1 MTVRF
6 EADSE
11 AATHRVEAWCG
22 EPLIHE
28 GEDIAVALAS
38 GTVRRRALD
47 AALAEMDRGLPEPSF
62 EWRRDYS
69 LVLGLER
76 VLAEPQPRLA
86 SGTTL
91 RRHQVDALAG
101 QLAALISDLER
112 DTEPDEEDDD
122 SDEDEPENGAD
133 SVEELASDAVEED
146 DDLDEDE
153 EEYDDDE
160 EFEDDDEDEPDADDG
175 EEPAAGPPPPDP
187 TLAHDPAMAVA
198 PDDDALN
205 GEEQA
210 PDPGARRRYRFK
222 HPTASGKT
230 IAAAGFV
237 EAARTTGVLI
247 LTHRRLLVNQF
258 TSDLTKEGYGGRM
271 HEPVL
276 VGDPTPRT
284 MPLTINTYAWFI
296 KHADQIKPDVY
307 GVVVCDE
314 AHTALGEKTAA
325 AIRRFD
331 EPVYIGM
338 TATDQLLQKHVGDV
352 FPAEVADFPLAEAVR
367 RGVVAPLRCIRVRPI
382 ASLRQV
388 EIVGGDFEQGQLAAA
403 LDIDPLN
410 LAAAD
415 LYQSRFGDTPG
426 IVYAAGVDHAE
437 RVAAAMRAINLKAR
451 AVSGRTPPRE
461 LAETLAAYERG
472 EINVLVNAQI
482 LAEGWN
488 APRATV
494 CMHLAPTASRRVY
507 QQRVGRIMRLHRRKE
522 AGIVVDFAEV
532 GAPHSE
538 RVVTLHSLLDVD
550 AYRPAGLVT
559 PPPPRRRRG
568 RRKPAKP
575 IVKEAPWIV
584 PVSDNPERRVAVI
597 ASQWKLVDA
606 SKLPLDEQRAWA
618 VVAARQLTPADVHM
632 LTERIVNLAP
642 ESRELFFYTC
652 AAENRH
658 RKLRLSG
665 LGDLATSGPSQTT
678 FAMACRL
685 VEAAPTWQQD
695 RGQGA
700 RVLLLAMGD
709 AKIEAP
715 ADRIV
720 SWTWRLARAARDHE
734 YRYAGSHIEDG
745 RGLLGA
751 VANAKTDAE
760 HSQAC
765 LRVAQV
771 AKAAPLEAGAALL
784 AVASPRRGTAGE
796 RIVEVARR
804 SLSEEPLR
812 LAAAL
817 GSNIPA
823 PMQRSKAA
831 KKTKRKAASERAE
844 TVSFNGVVVGS
855 TPPAVPLKRVD
866 GVPEIVVPPQVAVRL
881 RDDADGVIRERLG
894 AEALRWRLADDE
906 RTFGSAV
913 EVRAAAGETAPL
925 QVTVSKLLNEPVTDR
940 VASISVDG
948 AGLVVPLERT
958 EAQVLAD
965 DAARR
970 VLAQLKAAGVRGR
983 VRVEF
988 EMADGDG
995 AVTRDSRPG
1004 AVRKIARGEPVGSSP
1019 ERRDRRRRARGRRG
1033 RRAGAEEQARRAA
1046 AGDANGASPEAGG
1059 APPDGA
1065 EGGDVPDRVSAV

>member
-6 EADSE
+6 EADPE
-11 AATHRVEAWCG
+11 AAAHRVEAWCG
-22 EPLIHE
+22 EPLLHE
-28 GEDIAVALAS
+28 GEDPAVALAE
-38 GTVRRRALD
+38 GTVRRAALD
-47 AALAEMDRGLPEPSF
+47 AALAEMERGLPEPSY
-62 EWRRDYS
+62 EWKRDYA
-69 LVLGLER
+69 LVLGLDR
-76 VLAEPQPRLA
+76 VLNDPQPKLA

-101 QLAALISDLER
+101 QLAALIGDLER
-112 DTEPDEEDDD
+112 RALQEDDENGNGNGEADEVEEEDEDETGEYDAEEETGEYDADEDNGEDDDDEEEEEEEDDD
-122 SDEDEPENGAD
+122 DEEVEAEPESYVDPAVAT
-133 SVEELASDAVEED
+133 VEIE
-146 DDLDEDE
+146 
-153 EEYDDDE
+153 DDE
-160 EFEDDDEDEPDADDG
+160 EAQ
-175 EEPAAGPPPPDP
+175 PAPIG
-187 TLAHDPAMAVA
+187 
-198 PDDDALN
+198 
-205 GEEQA
+205 
-210 PDPGARRRYRFK
+210 PDPGAVRRYRFK

-258 TSDLTKEGYGGRM
+258 TRDLTHEGYGGRL

-276 VGDPTPRT
+276 VGQTTPRT
-284 MPLTINTYAWFI
+284 PPLTINTYAWFI
-296 KHADQIKPDVY
+296 KHADQLKRDVY

-325 AIRRFD
+325 AIRRFSD
-331 EPVYIGM
+331 PVYIGM

-388 EIVGGDFEQGQLAAA
+388 EIVGGDFDQGQLAAA
-403 LDIDPLN
+403 LDVDPLN

-415 LYQSRFGDTPG
+415 LYQSRFGETPG

-437 RVAAAMRAINLKAR
+437 RVAAAMRAIGLAAA

-472 EINVLVNAQI
+472 ETNVLVNAQI

-522 AGIVVDFAEV
+522 AGVVVDFAEV

-538 RVVTLHSLLDVD
+538 RVITLHSLLDVD

-575 IVKEAPWIV
+575 VVKEANWIV
-584 PVSDNPERRVAVI
+584 PVSDDPERRVAVI
-597 ASQWKLVDA
+597 ANQWKHVDA

-618 VVAARQLTPADVHM
+618 VVAARQLAPGDVHT
-632 LTERIVNLAP
+632 LTERIVGLQP
-642 ESRELFFYTC
+642 EARELFFFTC
-652 AAENRH
+652 AAENKH
-658 RKLRLSG
+658 RKLRLSS
-665 LGDLATSGPSQTT
+665 LGDLAAAGPSQTT

-709 AKIEAP
+709 GKIEAP

-720 SWTWRLARAARDHE
+720 AWTWQLARAARDHE
-734 YRYAGSHIEDG
+734 YRYAGSHIPDG
-745 RGLLGA
+745 RSLLGA
-751 VANAKTDAE
+751 LAGAKSDSE
-760 HSQAC
+760 HSEAC
-765 LRVAQV
+765 LRLAAVARD
-771 AKAAPLEAGAALL
+771 APLEAGAALL
-784 AVASPRRGTAGE
+784 AVAAPRRGTPGE
-796 RIVEVARR
+796 RLVESARR
-804 SLSEEPLR
+804 SLSEEPIR

-817 GSNIPA
+817 GANIPA
-823 PMQRSKAA
+823 PAQRSKQAR
-831 KKTKRKAASERAE
+831 KMKRKAEKAAE
-844 TVSFNGVVVGS
+844 TVSFNGAVVGS
-855 TPPAVPLKRVD
+855 TPPATPVKRVD
-866 GVPEIVVPPQVAVRL
+866 GVVEVEVPPAVAVRL
-881 RDDADGVIRERLG
+881 RDDADEVLASQTGPE
-894 AEALRWRLADDE
+894 LRWRLSGE
-906 RTFGSAV
+906 GGRTFATAV
-913 EVRAAAGETAPL
+913 EVRAAAAEAAPL
-925 QVTVSKLLNEPVTDR
+925 SVSVPKLLNEPDR
-940 VASISVDG
+940 SDRAAAVRVDG
-948 AGLVVPLERT
+948 AGLVLPLEPD
-958 EAQVLAD
+958 EAAVLAD

-970 VLAQLKAAGVRGR
+970 VLAQLKSAGVRGR

-988 EMADGDG
+988 ELRGPDGEL
-995 AVTRDSRPG
+995 VRDSRPG
-1004 AVRKIARGEPVGSSP
+1004 AVRKIARGEPVGASP
-1019 ERRDRRRRARGRRG
+1019 DRRDRRRRSRGKRG
-1033 RRAGAEEQARRAA
+1033 RRAGAAVQAEAPVADEAA
-1046 AGDANGASPEAGG
+1046 ASAAS
-1059 APPDGA
+1059 
-1065 EGGDVPDRVSAV
+1065 

>member
-11 AATHRVEAWCG
+11 AAAHRVEAWCG
-22 EPLIHE
+22 EPLLHE

-38 GTVRRRALD
+38 GTVRRQALE
-47 AALAEMDRGLPEPSF
+47 AALAEMERGLPEPSF

-76 VLAEPQPRLA
+76 VLADPQPRLA

-112 DTEPDEEDDD
+112 SAAHDEEEDDEAD
-122 SDEDEPENGAD
+122 DEPEHGD
-133 SVEELASDAVEED
+133 DPVDELLSDAVEED
-146 DDLDEDE
+146 DEDEDE
-153 EEYDDDE
+153 EEYE
-160 EFEDDDEDEPDADDG
+160 EEEYEDDDEVDEDEAAEPEAG
-175 EEPAAGPPPPDP
+175 PAAPDP
-187 TLAHDPAMAVA
+187 SLAHDPAMAVA
-198 PDDDALN
+198 PDDEALN

-258 TSDLTKEGYGGRM
+258 TNDLSKEGYGGRM

-276 VGDPTPRT
+276 VGHTTPRT

-314 AHTALGEKTAA
+314 AHTALGEKTSA
-325 AIRRFD
+325 AIRAFD
-331 EPVYIGM
+331 EPIYIGM

-388 EIVGGDFEQGQLAAA
+388 EIVGGDFDQGQLAAA

-426 IVYAAGVDHAE
+426 IVYAAGVEHAE

-575 IVKEAPWIV
+575 IV
-584 PVSDNPERRVAVI
+584 
-597 ASQWKLVDA
+597 
-606 SKLPLDEQRAWA
+606 
-618 VVAARQLTPADVHM
+618 
-632 LTERIVNLAP
+632 
-642 ESRELFFYTC
+642 
-652 AAENRH
+652 
-658 RKLRLSG
+658 
-665 LGDLATSGPSQTT
+665 
-678 FAMACRL
+678 
-685 VEAAPTWQQD
+685 
-695 RGQGA
+695 
-700 RVLLLAMGD
+700 
-709 AKIEAP
+709 
-715 ADRIV
+715 
-720 SWTWRLARAARDHE
+720 
-734 YRYAGSHIEDG
+734 
-745 RGLLGA
+745 
-751 VANAKTDAE
+751 
-760 HSQAC
+760 
-765 LRVAQV
+765 
-771 AKAAPLEAGAALL
+771 
-784 AVASPRRGTAGE
+784 
-796 RIVEVARR
+796 
-804 SLSEEPLR
+804 
-812 LAAAL
+812 
-817 GSNIPA
+817 
-823 PMQRSKAA
+823 
-831 KKTKRKAASERAE
+831 
-844 TVSFNGVVVGS
+844 
-855 TPPAVPLKRVD
+855 
-866 GVPEIVVPPQVAVRL
+866 
-881 RDDADGVIRERLG
+881 
-894 AEALRWRLADDE
+894 
-906 RTFGSAV
+906 
-913 EVRAAAGETAPL
+913 
-925 QVTVSKLLNEPVTDR
+925 
-940 VASISVDG
+940 
-948 AGLVVPLERT
+948 
-958 EAQVLAD
+958 
-965 DAARR
+965 
-970 VLAQLKAAGVRGR
+970 
-983 VRVEF
+983 
-988 EMADGDG
+988 
-995 AVTRDSRPG
+995 
-1004 AVRKIARGEPVGSSP
+1004 
-1019 ERRDRRRRARGRRG
+1019 
-1033 RRAGAEEQARRAA
+1033 
-1046 AGDANGASPEAGG
+1046 
-1059 APPDGA
+1059 
-1065 EGGDVPDRVSAV
+1065 

>member
-1 MTVRF
+1 M
-6 EADSE
+6 
-11 AATHRVEAWCG
+11 
-22 EPLIHE
+22 
-28 GEDIAVALAS
+28 AV
-38 GTVRRRALD
+38 
-47 AALAEMDRGLPEPSF
+47 
-62 EWRRDYS
+62 
-69 LVLGLER
+69 
-76 VLAEPQPRLA
+76 
-86 SGTTL
+86 TL
-91 RRHQVDALAG
+91 
-101 QLAALISDLER
+101 
-112 DTEPDEEDDD
+112 DDD
-122 SDEDEPENGAD
+122 VDGNGA
-133 SVEELASDAVEED
+133 
-146 DDLDEDE
+146 
-153 EEYDDDE
+153 
-160 EFEDDDEDEPDADDG
+160 PD
-175 EEPAAGPPPPDP
+175 
-187 TLAHDPAMAVA
+187 
-198 PDDDALN
+198 
-205 GEEQA
+205 A

-258 TSDLTKEGYGGRM
+258 TNDLTKEGYGARM
-271 HEPVL
+271 HAPVL
-276 VGDPTPRT
+276 VGDPTPRIP
-284 MPLTINTYAWFI
+284 PLTINTYAWFI

-325 AIRRFD
+325 AIRRVD

-367 RGVVAPLRCIRVRPI
+367 RGVVAPLRCMRVRPI

-388 EIVGGDFEQGQLAAA
+388 EIVGGDFDQGQLAAA

-415 LYQSRFGDTPG
+415 LYMSRFGETPG

-437 RVAAAMRAINLKAR
+437 RVAAAMRVIDLKAK

-522 AGIVVDFAEV
+522 AGIVVDFAEA

-550 AYRPAGLVT
+550 AYRPGGLVT

-575 IVKEAPWIV
+575 IVKEAPWMV
-584 PVSDNPERRVAVI
+584 PVSDDPERRVAVI

-606 SKLPLDEQRAWA
+606 PKLPLDEQRAWS
-618 VVAARQLTPADVHM
+618 VVAARQLTPADVHT
-632 LTERIVNLAP
+632 LTERIVSLAP

-665 LGDLATSGPSQTT
+665 LGDLATAGPSQTT

-709 AKIEAP
+709 AKIDAP

-720 SWTWRLARAARDHE
+720 SWTWRLAKAARDHE
-734 YRYAGSHIEDG
+734 YRYAGAHIEDG

-765 LRVAQV
+765 LRLAQV

-804 SLSEEPLR
+804 GLSEEPLR

-823 PMQRSKAA
+823 PMQRAKAA
-831 KKTKRKAASERAE
+831 KKTKRKAAAERGE
-844 TVSFNGVVVGS
+844 TISFNGVVVGS
-855 TPPAVPLKRVD
+855 TPPAVPVRRID
-866 GVPEIVVPPQVAVRL
+866 GIAEVEVAPQVAVRL
-881 RDDADGVIRERLG
+881 RDDADAVIRERLG
-894 AEALRWRLADDE
+894 VEEMRWKLGGDE
-906 RTFGSAV
+906 RVFGQAIDLRAGAA
-913 EVRAAAGETAPL
+913 EVAPL
-925 QVTVSKLLNEPVTDR
+925 QVAVGKLLNEPITDR
-940 VASISVDG
+940 VAPISVEG
-948 AGLVVPLERT
+948 AGLVLPLET
-958 EAQVLAD
+958 AEAQVLAD

-970 VLAQLKAAGVRGR
+970 VLAQLKTAGVRGR

-988 EMADGDG
+988 EVADADG
-995 AVTRDSRPG
+995 ARTRDSRPG
-1004 AVRKIARGEPVGSSP
+1004 AVRKLARGEPVGASP

-1033 RRAGAEEQARRAA
+1033 RRAGVEEQARRAA
-1046 AGDANGASPEAGG
+1046 ADVNGGP
-1059 APPDGA
+1059 PPDAAAGVA
-1065 EGGDVPDRVSAV
+1065 DQAAGTVP

>member
-11 AATHRVEAWCG
+11 AAAHRVEAWCG
-22 EPLIHE
+22 EPLLHE
-28 GEDIAVALAS
+28 GEDIAVALAT
-38 GTVRRRALD
+38 GTVRRKALES
-47 AALAEMDRGLPEPSF
+47 ALAEMARGLPEPSY
-62 EWRRDYS
+62 EWRRDYA

-76 VLAEPQPRLA
+76 VLSDPQPRLA

-112 DTEPDEEDDD
+112 SAAVDEDDD
-122 SDEDEPENGAD
+122 AEDEDENGDAEDENGDAGENDDEDAD
-133 SVEELASDAVEED
+133 DDAED
-146 DDLDEDE
+146 DDDGE
-153 EEYDDDE
+153 DDDE
-160 EFEDDDEDEPDADDG
+160 EEDD
-175 EEPAAGPPPPDP
+175 AGPPE
-187 TLAHDPAMAVA
+187 LWHDPAMAVA
-198 PDDDALN
+198 ADGDADLN
-205 GEEQA
+205 GDEA
-210 PDPGARRRYRFK
+210 PPDPGASRRYRFK

-258 TSDLTKEGYGGRM
+258 TGDLTKEGYGHRL

-276 VGDPTPRT
+276 RGDSTPHLA
-284 MPLTINTYAWFI
+284 PLTINTYAWFI

-325 AIRRFD
+325 AIRRYD
-331 EPVYIGM
+331 EPIYIGM

-367 RGVVAPLRCIRVRPI
+367 RGVVAPLRCVRVRPI

-388 EIVGGDFEQGQLAAA
+388 EIVGGDFDQGQLAAA

-437 RVAAAMRAINLKAR
+437 RVAAAMRVIGMNAR

-472 EINVLVNAQI
+472 DINVLVNAQI

-538 RVVTLHSLLDVD
+538 RVVTLHSPLDVD

-568 RRKPAKP
+568 RRKPPKP
-575 IVKEAPWIV
+575 IVKELPWIV

-597 ASQWKLVDA
+597 ANQWKLVDA

-618 VVAARQLTPADVHM
+618 VVAARQLSPADVHT
-632 LTERIVNLAP
+632 LTDRIVNLAP
-642 ESRELFFYTC
+642 EARELFFFTC

-658 RKLRLSG
+658 RKMRLSG

-678 FAMACRL
+678 FAMA
-685 VEAAPTWQQD
+685 
-695 RGQGA
+695 
-700 RVLLLAMGD
+700 
-709 AKIEAP
+709 
-715 ADRIV
+715 
-720 SWTWRLARAARDHE
+720 
-734 YRYAGSHIEDG
+734 
-745 RGLLGA
+745 
-751 VANAKTDAE
+751 
-760 HSQAC
+760 
-765 LRVAQV
+765 
-771 AKAAPLEAGAALL
+771 
-784 AVASPRRGTAGE
+784 
-796 RIVEVARR
+796 
-804 SLSEEPLR
+804 
-812 LAAAL
+812 
-817 GSNIPA
+817 
-823 PMQRSKAA
+823 
-831 KKTKRKAASERAE
+831 
-844 TVSFNGVVVGS
+844 
-855 TPPAVPLKRVD
+855 
-866 GVPEIVVPPQVAVRL
+866 
-881 RDDADGVIRERLG
+881 
-894 AEALRWRLADDE
+894 
-906 RTFGSAV
+906 
-913 EVRAAAGETAPL
+913 
-925 QVTVSKLLNEPVTDR
+925 
-940 VASISVDG
+940 
-948 AGLVVPLERT
+948 
-958 EAQVLAD
+958 
-965 DAARR
+965 
-970 VLAQLKAAGVRGR
+970 
-983 VRVEF
+983 
-988 EMADGDG
+988 
-995 AVTRDSRPG
+995 
-1004 AVRKIARGEPVGSSP
+1004 
-1019 ERRDRRRRARGRRG
+1019 
-1033 RRAGAEEQARRAA
+1033 
-1046 AGDANGASPEAGG
+1046 
-1059 APPDGA
+1059 
-1065 EGGDVPDRVSAV
+1065 

>member
-11 AATHRVEAWCG
+11 AAAHRVEAWCG

-28 GEDIAVALAS
+28 GEDIAVALAG
-38 GTVRRRALD
+38 GTVRRQALE
-47 AALAEMDRGLPEPSF
+47 AALAEMERGLPEPSF
-62 EWRRDYS
+62 EWRRNYS

-76 VLAEPQPRLA
+76 VLSDPQPRLA

-112 DTEPDEEDDD
+112 TAALDEEDD
-122 SDEDEPENGAD
+122 SDDEGDDEPENGAD
-133 SVEELASDAVEED
+133 PIEELAVDAIEED
-146 DDLDEDE
+146 DDLDEDDDD
-153 EEYDDDE
+153 EYDDAFD
-160 EFEDDDEDEPDADDG
+160 EDDEVDAEDEPDA
-175 EEPAAGPPPPDP
+175 GPPAPDP

-198 PDDDALN
+198 PDDEALN

-210 PDPGARRRYRFK
+210 PPDPGARRRYRFK

-258 TSDLTKEGYGGRM
+258 TSDLTKEGYGGRL

-276 VGDPTPRT
+276 VGDTTPRT

-296 KHADQIKPDVY
+296 KHAEQIKPDVY

-314 AHTALGEKTAA
+314 AHTALGEKTSA

-331 EPVYIGM
+331 EPIYIGM
-338 TATDQLLQKHVGDV
+338 TATDQLLQKHVSDV

-388 EIVGGDFEQGQLAAA
+388 EIVGGDFDQGQLAAA

-410 LAAAD
+410 MAAAD

-437 RVAAAMRAINLKAR
+437 SVAAAMRAIGLKAR

-618 VVAARQLTPADVHM
+618 VVAARQLTPADVHT
-632 LTERIVNLAP
+632 LTDRIVNLAP

-658 RKLRLSG
+658 RKMRLSG

-720 SWTWRLARAARDHE
+720 SWTWRLAKAARDHE
-734 YRYAGSHIEDG
+734 YRYAGAHIEDG

-751 VANAKTDAE
+751 VANAKTDSE

-804 SLSEEPLR
+804 SLSEDPLR

-823 PMQRSKAA
+823 PMQRAKAA
-831 KKTKRKAASERAE
+831 KKSKRKAATERGE

-855 TPPAVPLKRVD
+855 TPPAVPLRRIE
-866 GVPEIVVPPQVAVRL
+866 GVPEVEVAPQVAVRL
-881 RDDADGVIRERLG
+881 RDDADTVIRERLG
-894 AEALRWRLADDE
+894 VETLRWRIADDE
-906 RTFGSAV
+906 RAFDSGV
-913 EVRAAAGETAPL
+913 EVRAAAGEVAPL
-925 QVTVSKLLNEPVTDR
+925 QVVVSKLLNEPVSDR
-940 VASISVDG
+940 AASISVDG
-948 AGLVVPLERT
+948 AGLVVPLELP

-988 EMADGDG
+988 EVTDTEG

-1004 AVRKIARGEPVGSSP
+1004 AVRKIARGEPVGASP

-1033 RRAGAEEQARRAA
+1033 RRAGAEEQARRASA
-1046 AGDANGASPEAGG
+1046 EANGDAPEA
-1059 APPDGA
+1059 A

>member
-6 EADSE
+6 EADPE
-11 AATHRVEAWCG
+11 AAAHRAEAWCG
-22 EPLIHE
+22 EPLLHE
-28 GEDIAVALAS
+28 GEDPAVALAE
-38 GTVRRRALD
+38 GTVRRAALD
-47 AALAEMDRGLPEPSF
+47 AALAEMDRGLPEPSY
-62 EWRRDYS
+62 EWKRDYA
-69 LVLGLER
+69 LVLGLDR
-76 VLAEPQPRLA
+76 VLNDPQPKLA

-101 QLAALISDLER
+101 QLAALIGDLER
-112 DTEPDEEDDD
+112 RALHEDDD
-122 SDEDEPENGAD
+122 ENGNGNGEID
-133 SVEELASDAVEED
+133 DAEVEED
-146 DDLDEDE
+146 DDETGEYEPDDDEDDEDAEYEEEEDVEDDEDEDDEDE
-153 EEYDDDE
+153 EDE
-160 EFEDDDEDEPDADDG
+160 DVEDDEDYAGDWRDPAVAAVELDDDDVSV
-175 EEPAAGPPPPDP
+175 EEPALPDAG
-187 TLAHDPAMAVA
+187 A
-198 PDDDALN
+198 
-205 GEEQA
+205 G
-210 PDPGARRRYRFK
+210 RRYRFK

-258 TSDLTKEGYGGRM
+258 TRDLTHEGYGDRL

-276 VGDPTPRT
+276 TGQPTPRIS
-284 MPLTINTYAWFI
+284 PLTINTYAWFI
-296 KHADQIKPDVY
+296 KHADQIKRDVY

-325 AIRRFD
+325 AIRRFS

-367 RGVVAPLRCIRVRPI
+367 RGVVAPLRCVRVKPI

-388 EIVGGDFEQGQLAAA
+388 DIVGGDFDQGQLAAA

-437 RVAAAMRAINLKAR
+437 RVAAAMRAIGLAAA

-472 EINVLVNAQI
+472 ETNVLVNAQI

-522 AGIVVDFAEV
+522 AGVVVDFAEV

-550 AYRPAGLVT
+550 AYRPGGLVT

-568 RRKPAKP
+568 RRKPARP
-575 IVKEAPWIV
+575 IVKEANWIV
-584 PVSDNPERRVAVI
+584 PVSDDPERRIAVI
-597 ASQWKLVDA
+597 ASQWKHVDA

-618 VVAARQLTPADVHM
+618 TVAARQLAPGDVHT
-632 LTERIVNLAP
+632 LTERIVALQP
-642 ESRELFFYTC
+642 EARELFFFTC
-652 AAENRH
+652 AAENKH
-658 RKLRLSG
+658 RKLRLSS
-665 LGDLATSGPSQTT
+665 LGDLAASGPSQTT

-709 AKIEAP
+709 GKIEAP
-715 ADRIV
+715 PDRIV
-720 SWTWRLARAARDHE
+720 AWTWQLARAARDHE
-734 YRYAGSHIEDG
+734 YRYAGSHIQDG
-745 RGLLGA
+745 RSLLGA
-751 VANAKTDAE
+751 LAGAKSDAE
-760 HSQAC
+760 HSEAC
-765 LRVAQV
+765 LRLAAVARD
-771 AKAAPLEAGAALL
+771 APLEAGAALL
-784 AVASPRRGTAGE
+784 AVAAPRRGTQGE
-796 RIVEVARR
+796 RLVESARR
-804 SLSEEPLR
+804 TLSEDPVR

-823 PMQRSKAA
+823 PAQRSKQAR
-831 KKTKRKAASERAE
+831 KTKRKAEKAAE
-844 TVSFNGVVVGS
+844 TVSFNGAVVGS
-855 TPPAVPLKRVD
+855 TPPATPVKRVD
-866 GVPEIVVPPQVAVRL
+866 GVVEVEVLPAVAVRL
-881 RDDADGVIRERLG
+881 RDDADDVLSAQVGPE
-894 AEALRWRLADDE
+894 LRWRLSGDGE
-906 RTFGSAV
+906 RTSATAV
-913 EVRAAAGETAPL
+913 EVRAAAAEIAPL
-925 QVTVSKLLNEPVTDR
+925 AVSVAKLLNEPDR
-940 VASISVDG
+940 SERTAPVRVDG
-948 AGLVVPLERT
+948 AGLVLPLET
-958 EAQVLAD
+958 DEAAVLAD

-970 VLAQLKAAGVRGR
+970 VLAQLKTAGVRGR

-988 EMADGDG
+988 ELRGADGE
-995 AVTRDSRPG
+995 VVRDSRPG
-1004 AVRKIARGEPVGSSP
+1004 AVRKIARGEPVGASP
-1019 ERRDRRRRARGRRG
+1019 DRRDRRRRSRGRRG
-1033 RRAGAEEQARRAA
+1033 RRGGAAVQSEAPVADEAA
-1046 AGDANGASPEAGG
+1046 ASASA
-1059 APPDGA
+1059 A
-1065 EGGDVPDRVSAV
+1065 S

>member
-6 EADSE
+6 EADPE
-11 AATHRVEAWCG
+11 AAAHHVETWCG
-22 EPLIHE
+22 EPLLHE
-28 GEDIAVALAS
+28 GEDPAVALAE
-38 GTVRRRALD
+38 GTVRRAALD
-47 AALAEMDRGLPEPSF
+47 AALAEMGRGLPEPSY
-62 EWRRDYS
+62 EWRRDYA

-76 VLAEPQPRLA
+76 VLNDPQPKLA

-101 QLAALISDLER
+101 QLAALIGDLER
-112 DTEPDEEDDD
+112 RALHEDDENGNGNGDADEAEDEEEAGEFGVEEGAGKDD
-122 SDEDEPENGAD
+122 DEDEDDED
-133 SVEELASDAVEED
+133 LDDEDED
-146 DDLDEDE
+146 DDLDA
-153 EEYDDDE
+153 DDE
-160 EFEDDDEDEPDADDG
+160 LDDEDEDDAG
-175 EEPAAGPPPPDP
+175 AEPEPPF
-187 TLAHDPAMAVA
+187 HDPAVAAVEV
-198 PDDDALN
+198 DDEDEAVVDEI
-205 GEEQA
+205 G
-210 PDPGARRRYRFK
+210 PDPGAVRRYRFK

-258 TSDLTKEGYGGRM
+258 TRDLTEEGYGGRM

-276 VGDPTPRT
+276 IGQTTPRT
-284 MPLTINTYAWFI
+284 PPLTINTYAWFI
-296 KHADQIKPDVY
+296 KHADQIKRDVY
-307 GVVVCDE
+307 GVIVCDE

-325 AIRRFD
+325 AIRRFS

-367 RGVVAPLRCIRVRPI
+367 RGVVAPLRCVRVKPI

-388 EIVGGDFEQGQLAAA
+388 EIVGGDFDQGQLAAA
-403 LDIDPLN
+403 LDVDPLN

-437 RVAAAMRAINLKAR
+437 RVAAAMRAIGLAAA

-522 AGIVVDFAEV
+522 AGVVVDFAEV

-538 RVVTLHSLLDVD
+538 RVITLHSLLDVD
-550 AYRPAGLVT
+550 AFRPGGLVT

-568 RRKPAKP
+568 RRKPARP
-575 IVKEAPWIV
+575 IVKEANWIV
-584 PVSDNPERRVAVI
+584 PVSDDPERRVAVI
-597 ASQWKLVDA
+597 ASQWKHVDA
-606 SKLPLDEQRAWA
+606 SKLPIDEQRAWA
-618 VVAARQLTPADVHM
+618 VVAARSLAPGDVHT
-632 LTERIVNLAP
+632 LTERIVGLQP
-642 ESRELFFYTC
+642 EARELFFFTC
-652 AAENRH
+652 AAENKH
-658 RKLRLSG
+658 RKLRLSS
-665 LGDLATSGPSQTT
+665 LGDLAAAGPSQTT

-709 AKIEAP
+709 GKIEAP

-720 SWTWRLARAARDHE
+720 AWTWQLARAARDHE
-734 YRYAGSHIEDG
+734 YRYAGSHIPDG
-745 RGLLGA
+745 RSLLGA
-751 VANAKTDAE
+751 LAGAKSDAE
-760 HSQAC
+760 HSEAC
-765 LRVAQV
+765 LRLA
-771 AKAAPLEAGAALL
+771 AIARDAPLEAGAALL
-784 AVASPRRGTAGE
+784 AVAAPRRGTAGE
-796 RIVEVARR
+796 RLIESARR
-804 SLSEEPLR
+804 SLSEDPVR

-817 GSNIPA
+817 GANIPA
-823 PMQRSKAA
+823 PAQRSKQAR
-831 KKTKRKAASERAE
+831 KTKRKAEKAVE
-844 TVSFNGVVVGS
+844 TVSFNGAVVGS
-855 TPPAVPLKRVD
+855 TPPATPIKRVD
-866 GVPEIVVPPQVAVRL
+866 GAVEVEIPAAVAVRL
-881 RDDADGVIRERLG
+881 RDDADEVLAGQVG
-894 AEALRWRLADDE
+894 PQLRWRLAGDE
-906 RTFGSAV
+906 EARVFPTAI
-913 EVRAAAGETAPL
+913 EVRAAGAGIAPL
-925 QVTVSKLLNEPVTDR
+925 AVAVAKLLNEPIENERTAPVR
-940 VASISVDG
+940 VDG
-948 AGLVVPLERT
+948 AGLVLALEPD
-958 EAQVLAD
+958 EAAVLAD

-970 VLAQLKAAGVRGR
+970 VLAQLKTAGVRGR

-988 EMADGDG
+988 ELRGPEG
-995 AVTRDSRPG
+995 ELVRDSRPG
-1004 AVRKIARGEPVGSSP
+1004 AVRKIARGEPVGASP
-1019 ERRDRRRRARGRRG
+1019 DRRDRRRRSRGKRGRRG
-1033 RRAGAEEQARRAA
+1033 GAAVQAAEAATVADQAA
-1046 AGDANGASPEAGG
+1046 AAHAG
-1059 APPDGA
+1059 
-1065 EGGDVPDRVSAV
+1065 S